1 MVPRALR
8 RVAGKS
14 LAEVLLGLASYNERV
29 FTLLLEEVRGEEAF
43 NRDAARCK
51 ALAEKIGAKGP
62 GDAFYLLSAVDF
74 FYSQVQDLKEEGDE
88 VAEIVEFVLSTFS
101 GLEDDSEKAEIVR
114 DRLASLVSPN
124 PVADDLRKL
133 ERLKTDLIRNGVG
146 FSSFVDLRPDFAE
159 DKSKIKRL
167 VPIIIFRVSTD
178 SNDDGERSFVFQL
191 TEEALGKLKGTVED
205 AEKKLRAVRSSEAL
219 SQMLVQERDQKL

>member
-101 GLEDDSEKAEIVR
+101 GLDDDSEKAEIVR